1 MSSKKEFWKSIKKHR
16 DLLISII
23 SAIILATITISF
35 GFINTYNKL
44 SLDSV
49 IIEVF
54 GTLLGLAIT
63 ALGIVMTLLPHLDR
77 KLLASDTF
85 DEVINHFLY
94 LIISEVIIIIIG
106 LIIYSIYFEP
116 TNLIRII
123 LVVSQLFLS
132 FLSAIMILYATHYL
146 YLLFKAIKKQRLEQ
160 G

>member
-1 MSSKKEFWKSIKKHR
+1 MSSKKEFWKSIEKHR